1 MRRLPSAP
9 GVRPLCDFSRLVVSA
24 LLVGGLVATSVPA
37 RADAA
42 TVLADIAAVHRA
54 CRAATGPGPRTLHA
68 VDVAAGQ
75 WRFGGLQLN
84 EVVSSDASEV
94 TVAEGGTLFVDTQH
108 NLRIVGGRAE
118 LVPAGLEAIGF
129 TVSRER
135 ARLLEQAR
143 AAGASLRVGFFLGMD
158 GRDGTLC
165 VVRSAAAVSLVRAE
179 VAFLE
184 VVSADGH
191 VVAREDTE
199 RLRALRDD
207 GEDAPGEGPF
217 ATIGTPYGT
226 NVPASWEAA
235 LVAAPRGATGRAL
248 AACHAAGLARGA
260 ASDGSIV
267 VRLEVSSRTG
277 SVRHAELELAAN
289 DDEEEAACLVRV
301 LRGVSLPAL
310 AEVREDR
317 VAVLS
322 VPVRLGGA
330 LREASAPRTGRAAAR
345 ASTAA
350 AASRATTAT
359 ADAPATAATGALTRA
374 VPAAVPAAPDAA
386 PAP

>member
-1 MRRLPSAP
+1 M
-9 GVRPLCDFSRLVVSA
+9 
-24 LLVGGLVATSVPA
+24 
-37 RADAA
+37 
-42 TVLADIAAVHRA
+42 
-54 CRAATGPGPRTLHA
+54 
-68 VDVAAGQ
+68 
-75 WRFGGLQLN
+75 
-84 EVVSSDASEV
+84 
-94 TVAEGGTLFVDTQH
+94 AEGGTLYVDTQH

-135 ARLLEQAR
+135 ARLLEQVR
-143 AAGASLRVGFFLGMD
+143 AGGASLRVGFFLGMD

-184 VVSADGH
+184 VVAGDGR

-207 GEDAPGEGPF
+207 GDDAPAEGPF

-226 NVPASWEAA
+226 SVPASWETA
-235 LVAAPRGATGRAL
+235 LVGAPRGATGRAL

-260 ASDGSIV
+260 ASDGSVV
-267 VRLEVSSRTG
+267 VRLEASTRTG
-277 SVRHAELELAAN
+277 VVRHAELEIAAN
-289 DDEEEAACLVRV
+289 DDEEEATCLVRA

-310 AEVREDR
+310 ADSREDR
-317 VAVLS
+317 TIVLS

-330 LREASAPRTGRAAAR
+330 LRETPAPRAPR
-345 ASTAA
+345 ASSRSAAVTAP
-350 AASRATTAT
+350 TTAT
-359 ADAPATAATGALTRA
+359 PAATSAA
-374 VPAAVPAAPDAA
+374 PAAVPAST